1 MGVDK
6 NAGAGEIKKAYFK
19 LAKSAHPDKGGD
31 PEKFKE
37 IAGAYEILSDP
48 EKRKIYDKFGL
59 EGLQQGGGG
68 HSGGI
73 LLEICSIL
81 NDFL

>member
-1 MGVDK
+1 MGVD
-6 NAGAGEIKKAYFK
+6 NETGQGEIKKAYFK

-37 IAGAYEILSDP
+37 IAGAYEVLSDP

-68 HSGGI
+68 HSGGM
-73 LLEICSIL
+73 
-81 NDFL
+81 

>member
-6 NAGAGEIKKAYFK
+6 DAGQGEIKKAYFK

-37 IAGAYEILSDP
+37 ISAAYEVLSDP

-59 EGLQQGGGG
+59 EGLQQGAGGS
-68 HSGGI
+68 HSGGSFPK
-73 LLEICSIL
+73 LLT
-81 NDFL
+81 